1 MTTPYQEFLAERN
14 EILRHKWFES
24 EKRGYDIGY
33 EQALL
38 DWVST
43 YRTDWKKMRLQT
55 ADPSPTPQA
64 LES

>member
-1 MTTPYQEFLAERN
+1 MASPYQEFLAERN

-38 DWVST
+38 DWVAT

-55 ADPSPTPQA
+55 ADPSPISPV
-64 LES
+64 LPS